1 MRRLVLR
8 SVGLLG
14 VLGLISQPLSAQER
28 FDIAVYPYATAQR
41 GEWELEGLLNFSSR
55 GTGAFDGK
63 VAPTQGQWRFA
74 AEVTRGI
81 TDHWELTGYLLGA
94 QTPGLGLEYA
104 GWRLR
109 SRMRAPESWRFP
121 VKLGFNVEYETARP
135 AFSESGFKY
144 AEDLS
149 PAWGR
154 LTDLVRSGRPPMTPE
169 TILGDDEEKT
179 RNFVLAMHERAR
191 GIGSILAHLVDLSG
205 RRRLLDVG
213 GGPGTYSASL
223 VQQTPGLSATVLD
236 VPGVLKVGI
245 LYGSVAR
252 WLGDAGWVV
261 AVRAAHRRP
270 DLQGRPVTIVGSV
283 ARVYDE
289 GGKRRADLE
298 LQIINQE
305 GQPSVRGFATVEFW
319 H

>member
-63 VAPTQGQWRFA
+63 VAQTQGQWRFA

-135 AFSESGFKY
+135 AFSESARTLELTPTLERRFGRVQVL
-144 AEDLS
+144 ANPTLERDLAG
-149 PAWGR
+149 PEHEWEFEPRARVGVDVARR
-154 LTDLVRSGRPPMTPE
+154 LTLGFEYYGAFLEAEKFHQVYPTADLR
-169 TILGDDEEKT
+169 LGDD
-179 RNFVLAMHERAR
+179 
-191 GIGSILAHLVDLSG
+191 ISWHLG
-205 RRRLLDVG
+205 VG
-213 GGPGTYSASL
+213 FGSASAGDRL
-223 VQQTPGLSATVLD
+223 VFKTAFE
-236 VPGVLKVGI
+236 VPLFGEK
-245 LYGSVAR
+245 
-252 WLGDAGWVV
+252 
-261 AVRAAHRRP
+261 
-270 DLQGRPVTIVGSV
+270 
-283 ARVYDE
+283 
-289 GGKRRADLE
+289 
-298 LQIINQE
+298 
-305 GQPSVRGFATVEFW
+305 
-319 H
+319 